1 MRSLA
6 ALPATRPPAAPPFR
20 VAPASDAA
28 EAHADAVA
36 DRVLRR
42 EEKGEGEKKEEKKK
56 DAGEVLVEG
65 LKVVAEQAGKD
76 KEIKEKIIKPIE
88 KEAEER
94 WDQLSGGEKA
104 ATVSFGAVTYGIGLG
119 ALLSS
124 EEGREVL
131 SGVNLLAPTALIPY
145 WPVTKFS
152 LKPPEDPATAYSF
165 TLGFDGTD
173 ILKRIREDHAWFP
186 LEGLSV
192 EGSWKTDADGA
203 SKLTGL
209 KGKFKFLRGI
219 ELSGGLMKGPM
230 LTTPIELGVRDDR
243 TYMLMQT
250 IPGQK
255 DETPNI
261 GGMITIDMLKLM
273 PTSWTQALGFG
284 GGAAK

>member
-1 MRSLA
+1 MKGLA
-6 ALPATRPPAAPPFR
+6 ALPAARAPAAPSSFR
-20 VAPASDAA
+20 VAPPSDAA
-28 EAHADAVA
+28 ERQADAVA

-42 EEKGEGEKKEEKKK
+42 EENGKKEKKDDPGK
-56 DAGEVLVEG
+56 VLIEG
-65 LKVVAEQAGKD
+65 LKIVAEQAEKD
-76 KEIKEKIIKPIE
+76 KQIQEKVIKPIE
-88 KEAEER
+88 KAAAER
-94 WDQLSGGEKA
+94 WDQLSGGEQA

-131 SGVNLLAPTALIPY
+131 SGVNILAPTALIPY
-145 WPVTKFS
+145 WPINKFS
-152 LKPPEDPATAYSF
+152 LTPPEDPASAYSF
-165 TLGFDGTD
+165 ALGFDGTD
-173 ILKRIREDHAWFP
+173 ILKRIREDRPAFP

-192 EGSWKTDADGA
+192 EGSWKTDADGS

-209 KGKFKFLRGI
+209 KGKFKFPRGI

-230 LTTPIELGVRDDR
+230 LTTPIEMGVHDDR

-261 GGMITIDMLKLM
+261 GGMVTIDMLKLM
-273 PTSWTQALGFG
+273 PKKWSQALGFG
-284 GGAAK
+284 VEADK